1 MASSDELKSKLLH
14 YSSRAGIAF
23 LIVVLIG
30 AAYKEFLHY
39 QIFPKRFGIVE
50 PGQIYR
56 SGQIHPALIEK
67 VLADYD
73 IDVVVDLQY
82 WEEIPGIL
90 AEKEAVT
97 SLGIEQSRFPLNGD
111 GTGDIESY
119 ALAIARIQEAVDEGE
134 PVLVHCA
141 AGSQRTGGVVAAY
154 RTLVQGQTV
163 DQAIAEM
170 ERYDWD
176 PEDDRI
182 LLEYLDENLETLV
195 TRLVEL
201 GVLAEVPQTLPSF
214 SQ

>member
-1 MASSDELKSKLLH
+1 M
-14 YSSRAGIAF
+14 
-23 LIVVLIG
+23 VVLIG

-50 PGQIYR
+50 SGEIYR

-67 VLADYD
+67 VLVDNE
-73 IDVVVDLQY
+73 IVVVVDLQY
-82 WEEIPGIL
+82 WEEKPGIL
-90 AEKEAVT
+90 AERDAVT
-97 SLGIEQSRFPLNGD
+97 SLGIDQFRFPLNGD

-119 ALAIARIQEAVDEGE
+119 ALAIQRIHQAVDEGK

-154 RTLVQGQTV
+154 RTLVQGQAV
-163 DQAIAEM
+163 DEAIAEM
-170 ERYDWD
+170 ERYEWD

-182 LLEYLDENLETLV
+182 LLEYLDANLAKLS

-201 GVLAEVPQTLPSF
+201 GVLEEVPRALPSF
-214 SQ
+214 TEPK